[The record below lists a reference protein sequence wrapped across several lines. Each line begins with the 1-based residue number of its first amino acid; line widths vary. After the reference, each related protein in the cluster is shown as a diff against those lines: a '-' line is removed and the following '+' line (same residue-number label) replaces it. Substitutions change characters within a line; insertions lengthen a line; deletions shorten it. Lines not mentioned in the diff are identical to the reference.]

1 MLAFS
6 TDKVLMGQCFGHLEV
21 VLLINYLFGNVLVL

>member
-21 VLLINYLFGNVLVL
+21 SLINYLFGNVLVL